1 MLDLRKMIQVYQ
13 KEGLA
18 IDLASARVS
27 QDIILL
33 AIASDPLNRNITIN
47 VKVKHFFTSCGN

>member
-33 AIASDPLNRNITIN
+33 AIASGPLNRNITII
-47 VKVKHFFTSCGN
+47 